1 MLLLKASPQGH
12 IGFFEA
18 IVRGDHFQSYVNIL
32 KNIPTREWD
41 KSACVWRIAIHDY
54 DILREECLKAN
65 LNSVDVDSR
74 LKEIITSFKIWE
86 QETKALIDSDNCE
99 LVVDES
105 MPKIPLMNHQKVA
118 LKFFLKRG
126 IGINCDEMGLGK
138 TYPALLAALHLHKSG
153 KINGCLVAC
162 IASVKWNWVREI
174 VKCLAP
180 DGASDGEYI
189 YTFNPET
196 ELLTKRPREEG
207 DDYPV
212 LFRVV
217 EGTPERRVE
226 QYFSKAVFHIV
237 NYEIIRNDI
246 DPILYDTIYDCIIV
260 DEIHRIRTYS
270 AKQTKALYQLGKA
283 ATYRYGLTGTPIQN
297 KLRDLYSIMRF
308 IHPHLL
314 GNWFVF
320 DNRYCEH
327 GYFGEITGHKRL
339 NEIHK
344 KLQTI
349 MIRRLKKEVLKDLP
363 DKVYNDIFIDLSKEQ
378 RKFYNQVR
386 DKILTS
392 DFEEVEEKI
401 NKQANILAN
410 ITFLREVCDSCELI
424 DPTAHDSSKLKELR
438 RIVEDLLENEHKVVI
453 FSQFERMTRII
464 ERELRVPAIRLHGGI
479 STQGGIRD
487 GMIREFAESKTK
499 NVFIM
504 TTAGGEG
511 INLQCADYIIFFDL
525 PFNPQVIAQVE
536 DRLHRKGQKS
546 TVNVI
551 KLIAKDTVE
560 DRVLEILKAK
570 TKLFREVIDGISEAT
585 GALTQKELLNAL

>member
-1 MLLLKASPQGH
+1 
-12 IGFFEA
+12 
-18 IVRGDHFQSYVNIL
+18 
-32 KNIPTREWD
+32 
-41 KSACVWRIAIHDY
+41 
-54 DILREECLKAN
+54 
-65 LNSVDVDSR
+65 
-74 LKEIITSFKIWE
+74 
-86 QETKALIDSDNCE
+86 
-99 LVVDES
+99 

-126 IGINCDEMGLGK
+126 IGINASEMGTGK
-138 TYPALLAALHLHKSG
+138 TFPAILTAKHLYDTN
-153 KINGCLVAC
+153 KIKDCLTVC

-196 ELLTKRPREEG
+196 ESLTKRPREEG
-207 DDYPV
+207 DNYPL

-217 EGTPERRVE
+217 EGPPERRVE
-226 QYFSKAVFHIV
+226 AYFSKALFKIV
-237 NYEIIRNDI
+237 NYEILRNDI
-246 DPILYDTIYDCIIV
+246 DPILYDTIFGCILV

-270 AKQTKALYQLGKA
+270 AKQTKALYQLGKE

-327 GYFGEITGHKRL
+327 GYFGEVIGHKRL

-349 MIRRLKKEVLKDLP
+349 MVRRLKKDVLKDLP
-363 DKVYNDIFIDLSKEQ
+363 PKVYNDIFIDMSSEQ
-378 RKFYNQVR
+378 RKFYNKVR
-386 DKILTS
+386 DQILTS

-464 ERELRVPAIRLHGGI
+464 ERELRVPAIRLHGGV
-479 STQGGIRD
+479 STEAGVRD
-487 GMIREFAESKTK
+487 AMVSEFKDSKTK

-570 TKLFREVIDGISEAT
+570 TKLFKEVIDGISEST